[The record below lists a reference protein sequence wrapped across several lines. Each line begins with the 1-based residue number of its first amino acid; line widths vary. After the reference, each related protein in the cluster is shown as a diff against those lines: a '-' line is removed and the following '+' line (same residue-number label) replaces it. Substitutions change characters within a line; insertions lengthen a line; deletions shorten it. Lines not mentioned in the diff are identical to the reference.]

1 MKALSIRSDYA
12 AEIMHGTK
20 TEEYRTWSTK
30 YRGDLLICNTAK
42 KIRGFVPGYALCVA
56 KIIDVEQ
63 REDDNGRY
71 YAWKIAPFT
80 KNGSY
85 WIDPLPIKGQL
96 GLFNVDDR
104 LIKRAPFAEIHSRS
118 AKEWLEKVVAPLRY

>member
-12 AEIMHGTK
+12 AEIMNGTK

-30 YRGDLLICNTAK
+30 HRGELLICNTAK
-42 KIRGFVPGYALCVA
+42 KIHGFVPGYALCVVR
-56 KIIDVEQ
+56 ITDIEQ
-63 REDDNGRY
+63 REDDEGRY

-80 KNGSY
+80 RNGSY
-85 WIDPLPIKGQL
+85 WIEPLPIKGRL

-104 LIKRAPFAEIHSRS
+104 LIKRAPFTEIHSRN
-118 AKEWLEKVVAPLRY
+118 AKEWFERVIAPLRY